1 MKYNRKVLPNGLRVI
16 TVPMPSFESATSLVM
31 VGAGSRYETRKNNGI
46 SHFLEHMA
54 FKGTQKRPSALD
66 ISSLI
71 DGIGGEFN
79 AFTGKETTGYYVKSA
94 VSHVDLCLD
103 VLSDMLQNSKL
114 DETEI
119 DKEKGVILEEINLYE
134 DTPSRKIG
142 DVYERLLYGD
152 VPMGWDIAGEKDV
165 IRQIDRE
172 DFQNYMGSL
181 YSADNITVVVAGG
194 INEDK
199 TVKLIEKYFGQMKKF
214 DTLRYLKVLEKQ
226 EKPKILIKQKTT
238 EQVHI
243 ALGFRTVP
251 LNHPDR
257 HSLSVLSAILGGG
270 MSSRL
275 FHEVREKRG
284 LAYYVRTASE
294 QYQDVGNLVSTAGL
308 DPKRAEEGIKVIVE
322 EYHKISNI
330 THSAR
335 SANSGQA
342 GSGQISNKELN
353 KAKEFLKGHFVLE
366 LEDSRSVAGF
376 YSQQELLE
384 EKIENPDEIMAKID
398 KVTVLDVEKA
408 AQKYFVEKNMN
419 IAIIGNFDDRQRFEK
434 LLRL

>member
-1 MKYNRKVLPNGLRVI
+1 MKFQRKVLQNGLRVI
-16 TVPMPSFESATSLVM
+16 TVPMPSFESATVMVM

-54 FKGTQKRPSALD
+54 FKGTEKRPSAID
-66 ISSLI
+66 ISNLI

-79 AFTGKETTGYYVKSA
+79 AFTGKETTGYYIKSA

-103 VLSDMLQNSKL
+103 VLSDMLSHSKL
-114 DETEI
+114 DKIEI
-119 DKEKGVILEEINLYE
+119 EKEKGVILEEINLYE

-152 VPMGWDIAGEKDV
+152 TPMGWDIAGEKEV
-165 IRQIDRE
+165 IRSITRE
-172 DFQNYMGSL
+172 DFQGYMGSL

-194 INEDK
+194 IDSEK
-199 TVKLIEKYFGQMKKF
+199 TVGLVEKYFGEMPKF
-214 DTLRYLKVLEKQ
+214 DTLRYDKVLETQ
-226 EKPKILIKQKTT
+226 EKPQVLVKQKTT

-257 HSLSVLSAILGGG
+257 YVLSVLAAILGGG

-284 LAYYVRTASE
+284 LAYYVRTSSE
-294 QYQDVGNLVSTAGL
+294 QYQDAGNLVSTAGL
-308 DPKRAEEGIKVIVE
+308 DPKRVEEGITVIVE
-322 EYHKISNI
+322 EYAKISK
-330 THSAR
+330 TK
-335 SANSGQA
+335 
-342 GSGQISNKELN
+342 GQISVQELN

-366 LEDSRSVAGF
+366 LEDSRSVAGY

-384 EKIENPDEIMAKID
+384 EKIENPKEAMDEID
-398 KVTVLDVEKA
+398 KVTVGNVEKA
-408 AQKYFVEKNMN
+408 AEKYFVAKDMN
-419 IAIIGNFDDRQRFEK
+419 LAVIGNFASGQNFENLLK
-434 LLRL
+434 L

>member
-1 MKYNRKVLPNGLRVI
+1 
-16 TVPMPSFESATSLVM
+16 MPSFESATVMVM

-66 ISSLI
+66 ISTLI

-103 VLSDMLQNSKL
+103 VLSDMLQHSKL
-114 DETEI
+114 DKAEI
-119 DKEKGVILEEINLYE
+119 EKEKGVILEEINLYE

-142 DVYERLLYGD
+142 DIYERLLYGD
-152 VPMGWDIAGEKDV
+152 TPMGWDIAGEKDV
-165 IRQIDRE
+165 IRSITRE
-172 DFQNYMGSL
+172 DFESYMGSL

-194 INEDK
+194 IDSEK
-199 TVKLIEKYFGQMKKF
+199 TVNLVEKYFGEMPKF
-214 DTLRYLKVLEKQ
+214 DTLRYDKVLEKQ
-226 EKPKILIKQKTT
+226 EKPQVLVKQKTT

-257 HSLSVLSAILGGG
+257 YVLSVLSAILGGG

-284 LAYYVRTASE
+284 LAYYVRTNSE
-294 QYQDVGNLVSTAGL
+294 QYQDAGNLVSTAGL
-308 DPKRAEEGIKVIVE
+308 DPKRVEEGIKVIVE
-322 EYHKISNI
+322 EYAKISKL
-330 THSAR
+330 THS
-335 SANSGQA
+335 A
-342 GSGQISNKELN
+342 GSGQISAQELN

-366 LEDSRSVAGF
+366 LEDSRSVAGY

-384 EKIENPDEIMAKID
+384 EKIENPQEAMDKID
-398 KVTVLDVEKA
+398 KVTVADVEKA
-408 AQKYFVEKNMN
+408 AKKYFVGKDMN
-419 IAIIGNFDDRQRFEK
+419 LAVIGNFASGQNFEN
-434 LLRL
+434 LLRF